1 MRRGGLDS
9 IRFANPYA
17 RIETLELCSREQGG
31 REQEGGIRLWRVE
44 VKPKGAILRLSGR
57 ERFIGRRC

>member
-17 RIETLELCSREQGG
+17 RIETLELRE
-31 REQEGGIRLWRVE
+31 REGGIRLWRVE